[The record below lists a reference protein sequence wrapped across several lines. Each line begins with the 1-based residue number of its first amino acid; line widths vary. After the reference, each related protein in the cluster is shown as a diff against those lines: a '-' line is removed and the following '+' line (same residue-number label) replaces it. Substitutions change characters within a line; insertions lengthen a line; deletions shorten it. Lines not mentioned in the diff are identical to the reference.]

1 MALTAFWIAL
11 AAVLIA
17 NRWRQK
23 NLEAMR
29 HDTIRLLLE
38 TKGDMDFAQVKELLY
53 PPRPPIPPLPPGHPW
68 ATFRPDARYK
78 AMRSGGSILMFAAV
92 GVGALIAGVGMA
104 RQRPEALAAAVGVAS
119 FIFLM
124 GAGLF
129 FASRFWAPRTA

>member
-17 NRWRQK
+17 NRWRHK
-23 NLEAMR
+23 HLEAMR
-29 HDTIRLLLE
+29 HETIRLLLE
-38 TKGDMDFAQVKELLY
+38 RKGDMPLAEVKELLFP
-53 PPRPPIPPLPPGHPW
+53 PPRPMPPLPPGHPW

-78 AMRSGGSILMFAAV
+78 AMRSGGSILMFAAL

-104 RQRPEALAAAVGVAS
+104 RQQPESLAAAAGVAS
-119 FIFLM
+119 FVFLM

-129 FASRFWAPRTA
+129 FASRFWMPRTA